1 VITSMTGYAALSE
14 ELALGT
20 LSVELRSVNHR
31 YLDLT
36 FRLPDELRSFEPGL
50 RELVAA
56 RITRGKVECRVGFQ
70 RSAASQMSL
79 QLNTL
84 LLDQLVELDRRV
96 RGHLPGS
103 APLAVSDVLRW
114 PGILEADTLP
124 LEELKDRT
132 QALLDRVLSE
142 FSQSRARE
150 GEKLQV
156 LLLDRVGRM
165 QELLARVK
173 PKIPLLVS
181 AYQERLAARLRE
193 ASIELDEDR
202 IRQEL
207 VLFSGKADVAEEL
220 SRLSAHLTEIRRVLS
235 AGGAVGKR
243 LDFLMQELN
252 RESNTLGA
260 KSVDIDVS
268 QAAVELK
275 VLIEQMRE
283 QVQNIE

>member
-1 VITSMTGYAALSE
+1 M
-14 ELALGT
+14 
-20 LSVELRSVNHR
+20 NHR

-56 RITRGKVECRVGFQ
+56 RIPRGKVECRIGFQ

-79 QLNTL
+79 QINMV

-103 APLAVSDVLRW
+103 APLAAGDVLRW

-124 LEELKDRT
+124 LEELRDRT
-132 QALLDRVLSE
+132 QTLLARALAE
-142 FSQSRARE
+142 FSQSRARD
-150 GEKLQV
+150 GEKLQA
-156 LLLDRVGRM
+156 LLLERVGRM
-165 QELLARVK
+165 EELLARVK
-173 PKIPLLVS
+173 PKIPLLVA
-181 AYQERLAARLRE
+181 AYRERLAARLRE
-193 ASIELDEDR
+193 ASVELDEDR

-207 VLFSGKADVAEEL
+207 VLFSGKADVEEEL
-220 SRLSAHLTEIRRVLS
+220 SRLSTHLAEIRRILS
-235 AGGAVGKR
+235 AGGTVGKR